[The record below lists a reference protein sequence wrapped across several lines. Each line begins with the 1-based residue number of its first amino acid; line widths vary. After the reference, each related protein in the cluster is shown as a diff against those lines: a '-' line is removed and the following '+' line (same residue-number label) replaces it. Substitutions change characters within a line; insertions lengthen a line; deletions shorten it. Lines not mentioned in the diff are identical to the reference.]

1 MIRQAMAI
9 AYKDFQIESG
19 KLRLFTSLIS
29 LSFSLIFLSSL
40 VSAKIPESKPEM
52 AALTMWLILIYLLFQ
67 TLNRSL
73 ATEDES
79 GCWDAFLICPIS
91 PRAIF
96 LGKFIY
102 NLLLIILVELITFPF
117 YLLFFNLPGSFVLT
131 LVPICLAALGFVAV
145 GLLVSLFSLGNQGRE
160 LLSNVTSLPLF
171 LPALFL
177 GLSITVDLYK
187 GGGLQDVWK
196 QILLLGIYDLVFIAI
211 SFIAFDTNHIES

>member
-1 MIRQAMAI
+1 MLKHSIAI

-29 LSFSLIFLSSL
+29 LSFILIFLSSL
-40 VSAKIPESKPEM
+40 VSAKVPNTKPEM
-52 AALTMWLILIYLLFQ
+52 AALTIWLILIYLLFQ

-79 GCWDAFLICPIS
+79 GCWDALLLCPIS

-102 NLLLIILVELITFPF
+102 NMLLVIIVELITFPF
-117 YLLFFNLPGSFVLT
+117 YILFFNLSFTAVLI
-131 LVPICLAALGFVAV
+131 LVPVFLATFGFIAV
-145 GLLVSLFSLGNQGRE
+145 GLLVSLFSLRNQGRE

-177 GLSITVDLYK
+177 GLSITIDLFK
-187 GGGLQDVWK
+187 GAGLQDVSK
-196 QILLLGIYDLVFIAI
+196 QILFLTIYDIVFIII
-211 SFIAFDTNHIES
+211 SFIAFDTDDID